1 FSSTLHAGL
10 LLTRPMPCCI
20 SRCDM
25 RNGSFHK
32 RNARTMSRSVR
43 YSRARHQAS
52 ELRETVDAVSSV
64 LADLPPADNAAGPVD
79 KMLRANA
86 ILRNVPWPPPFD
98 ETTHRLHT
106 GDARDLSFIEDQS
119 VHLIVT
125 SPPYW
130 TLKEYEPH

>member
-1 FSSTLHAGL
+1 
-10 LLTRPMPCCI
+10 
-20 SRCDM
+20 M

-32 RNARTMSRSVR
+32 HKAKTTSRTVQ
-43 YSRARHQAS
+43 YSHPRQEPA

-64 LADLPPADNAAGPVD
+64 LADLPPADNAAGAVD

-130 TLKEYEPH
+130 TLKEYEPHHDQLGAIT